1 MSLNQVVMSDLQ
13 QKICVG
19 FPMESH
25 STLIAVIGL
34 VTGPLALLAVALRIY
49 SRVAI
54 SKGLNEDD
62 GLILVGSA
70 FLTTLTVLDVYS
82 KSTCRI
88 CREGV
93 RHVLT
98 A

>member
-1 MSLNQVVMSDLQ
+1 MSDLQ

-19 FPMESH
+19 FPVESH

-34 VTGPLALLAVALRIY
+34 VTGPLAYESTLVWQY
-49 SRVAI
+49 
-54 SKGLNEDD
+54 KGLNEDD